1 MLIRMSSVAVAT
13 GFGFISLVT
22 PAFAALQFY
31 VDVSGVVLT
40 CVDNAACD
48 VNPATGT
55 LQLAPTTTNG
65 VTASGEL
72 DMSSGTPANP
82 GLNFLNSSVLTVINN
97 SGTVKTVDVIVSD
110 TDFKGPVSLAEV
122 AGSGTWQS
130 TKGSTITMNWFD
142 DPANVQGA
150 DSTGNTPGTLIGTFT
165 DTATAIVQGFSYNN
179 TAPVSDGPLFSMTVQ
194 AIYTLQPGGELLNRG
209 QTEVKTAIPEPTTWA
224 LMLLGFAGLVV
235 AGWRK
240 AGSATPFAA

>member
-1 MLIRMSSVAVAT
+1 MLTKTSIVAFAT
-13 GFGFISLVT
+13 GISFIPLAT
-22 PAFAALQFY
+22 PASATLQFY
-31 VDVSGVVLT
+31 VDVSGTVLT

-48 VNPATGT
+48 VNPAIGT
-55 LQLAPTTTNG
+55 LQLSATTVNG

-110 TDFKGPVSLAEV
+110 TDFKGPVSMAAV
-122 AGSGTWQS
+122 AGAGTWQS
-130 TKGSTITMNWFD
+130 TKNSTITMNWFD

-150 DSTGNTPGTLIGTFT
+150 DGTGNTPGTLIGTFT
-165 DTATAIVQGFSYNN
+165 NTATAIVQGFSYSNAVPI
-179 TAPVSDGPLFSMTVQ
+179 TDRSLFSMTVQ
-194 AIYTLQPGGELLNRG
+194 SIYTLQPGGELLNRG

-224 LMLLGFAGLVV
+224 LMLLGFAGLGI

-240 AGSATPFAA
+240 ARSATSFAA